1 MKEVRDFKCFLFLE
15 MHDDWDEPVLGL
27 IRGAEEEEVQEV
39 PGPGRGGGR
48 RERPLARLQPGQR
61 AGERDGC
68 GQKWEQPGCR
78 GG

>member
-1 MKEVRDFKCFLFLE
+1 
-15 MHDDWDEPVLGL
+15 MHDDWDESVLG
-27 IRGAEEEEVQEV
+27 IVRGAEEEEVQEV
-39 PGPGRGGGR
+39 PRPGRGGGR

-68 GQKWEQPGCR
+68 GQKWEQSGCR